1 MQPTI
6 KTCPATC
13 ELCGNWLPQHQ
24 TSCPRNG
31 VHPSQ
36 WQLSSEIPETA
47 LPLSTLAFSTLPL
60 TTPFVPVHYISSPH
74 QAEEHDDLFPSYYC

>member
-1 MQPTI
+1 MLPFI
-6 KTCPATC
+6 VCPATC

-36 WQLSSEIPETA
+36 WSHSFIEPDNSLVTSEEY
-47 LPLSTLAFSTLPL
+47 
-60 TTPFVPVHYISSPH
+60 VPVTEQELPSPPTT
-74 QAEEHDDLFPSYYC
+74 DLYL

>member
-1 MQPTI
+1 MHPTI
-6 KTCPATC
+6 TTCPATC

-36 WQLSSEIPETA
+36 WQLSTETPEVA
-47 LPLSTLAFSTLPL
+47 LPLSTLALPL
-60 TTPFVPVHYISSPH
+60 TMQLVPVYYSSPPH
-74 QAEEHDDLFPSYYC
+74 QEEENDDLFPSC